1 MTNPAISLAGFILMQ
16 SISRAFATA
25 LSADKRI

>member
-1 MTNPAISLAGFILMQ
+1 LAGFILMQ